1 VEIGK
6 LHISH
11 EVLESAS
18 NSKFKYQTSEFS
30 VDDGVGVDLELVCT
44 TVQGY
49 WQTEAS
55 A

>member
-18 NSKFKYQTSEFS
+18 NLKIKYQQTSEFS
-30 VDDGVGVDLELVCT
+30 VDNGVGVDLESVCT
-44 TVQGY
+44 IQ
-49 WQTEAS
+49 
-55 A
+55 